1 MKISGHET
9 VTRQFQALQVI
20 DSCQIVVRNPW
31 HKWSKA
37 CLQHAARKYYWS
49 QSETMIPTWDTSAI
63 PKQEMQE
70 KFNVSVEL
78 LSSPYSAILAQ
89 FVWL

>member
-1 MKISGHET
+1 
-9 VTRQFQALQVI
+9 
-20 DSCQIVVRNPW
+20 
-31 HKWSKA
+31 
-37 CLQHAARKYYWS
+37 
-49 QSETMIPTWDTSAI
+49 MIPTWDTSAI

-78 LSSPYSAILAQ
+78 LSSPDSAILAL